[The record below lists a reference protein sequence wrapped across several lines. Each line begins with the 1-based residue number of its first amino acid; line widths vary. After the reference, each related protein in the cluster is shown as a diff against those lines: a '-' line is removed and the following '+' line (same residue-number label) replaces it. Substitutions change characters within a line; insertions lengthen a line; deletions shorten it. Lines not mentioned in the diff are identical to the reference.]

1 MSNAF
6 TNFLSGIAS
15 GIFDSGADLKDFQ
28 HADRLY
34 VKDTYARSPKV
45 GFLYYII
52 FEVNQSATKNDQW
65 LQRGKP
71 NIGLLVKRIDLPKFS
86 ITVEELN
93 QYNRKTLVQ
102 TKIKYQP
109 VSIDFHDDNS
119 NITTNLWK
127 SYYQYYYKDSNYG
140 KTQRENI
147 EAYGDTKYGLK
158 YYNYGLANYQKDP
171 FFKKIDIF
179 VLHQGNYSQYTLI
192 NPLVNEWTHD
202 SLDQAEGGKI
212 LSNRMTVNYE
222 NVIYNTE
229 QKNKIN
235 KSKPENFGKFH
246 YDQTPSPLGVG
257 GKGSAT
263 IFGQGGII
271 SGVDSVF
278 GTLASAKSPLDFL
291 GAAIQ
296 ANQVAKNIKQLS
308 KAGLQQEGYS
318 ILKGVLGNI
327 QSSGNQPGSVGGEIR
342 TAINNGNFGTLG
354 NIGLGLFK
362 NATVDKTQTA
372 NLKNLNNPE
381 P

>member
-45 GFLYYII
+45 GFLYYVI
-52 FEVNQSATKNDQW
+52 FEINPSVTKNDSW

-71 NIGLLVKRIDLPKFS
+71 NIGLLVKRIDLPKFML
-86 ITVEELN
+86 TVEELN

-109 VSIDFHDDNS
+109 VSIEFHDDNS

-127 SYYQYYYKDSNYG
+127 SYFQYYYKDSNYG
-140 KTQRENI
+140 KTQREYL
-147 EAYGDTKYGLK
+147 EAYMDTKYNVK
-158 YYNYGLANYQKDP
+158 FYNYGLANFQKEP

-179 VLHQGNYSQYTLI
+179 VLHQSNYSQFTLI
-192 NPLVNEWTHD
+192 NPIVNEWAHD
-202 SLDQAEGGKI
+202 TLDNADGGKI
-212 LSNRMTVNYE
+212 LTNRMNINFETVL
-222 NVIYNTE
+222 YNTE
-229 QKNKIN
+229 ANNKISN
-235 KSKPENFGKFH
+235 SKPENFGKFH
-246 YDQTPSPLGVG
+246 YDNTPSPLGVG

-263 IFGQGGII
+263 LFGQGGVI
-271 SGVDSVF
+271 SGIDSVF
-278 GTLASAKSPLDFL
+278 GSLANAKSPLDFL

-318 ILKGVLGNI
+318 ILKGVLGDI
-327 QSSGNQPGSVGGEIR
+327 QTSGNQPGSVGEGIR

-354 NIGLGLFK
+354 NIGIGLFK
-362 NATVDKTQTA
+362 NNSVDKTQTA
-372 NLKNLNNPE
+372 NLKKLADPE
-381 P
+381 